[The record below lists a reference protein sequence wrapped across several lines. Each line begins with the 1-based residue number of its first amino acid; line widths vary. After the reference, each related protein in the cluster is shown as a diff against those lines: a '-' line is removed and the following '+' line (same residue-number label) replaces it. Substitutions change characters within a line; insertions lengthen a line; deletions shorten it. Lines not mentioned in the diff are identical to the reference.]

1 MKYHI
6 HVHAV
11 LYEISATN
19 SNFIINKD
27 FKYQFEFPQ
36 KTI

>member
-1 MKYHI
+1 MYMQFYMKY
-6 HVHAV
+6 
-11 LYEISATN
+11 ISATN